1 MLQDSYVEQIIDVK
15 TPYVFFARLGLSV
28 MLLMLGILLTVNHII
43 LALAFILMGMIFF
56 NMVKDERRVEYE
68 YTFSN
73 AHVEVAVIYNK
84 TKRKELRGFDL
95 DTVSV
100 IVPGTSKRF
109 DKIPK
114 LQVYDYT
121 SCYEGGNVVM
131 FYFEQQGKK
140 YLFKLEPNEKV
151 MEHVKLFAKGKMSEF
166 EN

>member
-1 MLQDSYVEQIIDVK
+1 MVKDSYVEQIIDVK

-28 MLLMLGILLTVNHII
+28 MFIVLGILLTVNHII

-68 YTFSN
+68 YTLSN
-73 AHVEVAVIYNK
+73 THVEVAVIYNK

-95 DTVSV
+95 DTISV

-109 DKIPK
+109 ENMPK

-121 SCYEGGNVVM
+121 SCYEDGNIVM
-131 FYFEQQGKK
+131 FYYEQSGKK
-140 YLFKLEPNEKV
+140 YLFKLEPNEAV
-151 MEHVKLFAKGKMSEF
+151 MEHIKLFAKDKLSEF
-166 EN
+166 